1 VAEIRSA
8 LTNKEPVSTEILN
21 YDADGNSFW
30 NQVEISPICDSED
43 RAECYVG
50 FQRDVA
56 DRMMYKRKLEDQL
69 EWLGNFGKVLSHD
82 LETPS
87 LCSTWEYRIR
97 ARNGRW

>member
-1 VAEIRSA
+1 MAEIRSA
-8 LTNKEPVSTEILN
+8 ITNKEPVSTEILN

-56 DRMMYKRKLEDQL
+56 DRMMYKRKLE
-69 EWLGNFGKVLSHD
+69 WLGNFGKVLSHD
-82 LETPS
+82 LETAS
-87 LCSTWEYRIR
+87 L
-97 ARNGRW
+97 